1 MQVSLSNIC
10 KIYKEGRKNM
20 SEILNESILSKKTE
34 MYAMIISMEAD
45 FVLNFAP
52 KINLDDV
59 PKHLIERSKKV
70 DNETDP
76 LLKVLRGLDIQAYIE
91 ICNSNILKLSLNADQ
106 KSFLN
111 QELGKIIP
119 IRNAVMHPRPLGFYD
134 YSMVKTL
141 FENISTKLACFS
153 WEHVASTK
161 NQIEQHPETLI
172 PPPTLKKSD
181 RIIENLPTI
190 VDYEETSFIGRA
202 QEIAE
207 IRRQLNRRNVNVL
220 SIIGDG
226 GIGKTAITLKLL
238 YDMLD
243 DPQCDYEL
251 IIWVSLKTNELSDYE
266 FLEIKNSI
274 TSTAQ
279 IYEKLMPFV
288 GADDSASTKD
298 YIIELA
304 KNFKTLF
311 VLDNLETIN
320 TADVRDFIDD
330 FSEYGKVLITSR
342 IGLGEMEHRYKLQ
355 GLKESDVLSYADV
368 LLGLYGFECYF
379 TEERKKHLFC
389 ETLHANPLAIKW
401 FIRCLYNGQTEDDIL
416 CHKDDLVN
424 FCMANVY
431 DKLSSQAKEVLD
443 ILTVAGVALSLPEII
458 YYLGKDLESAVDV
471 KLAINELGKCNFISE
486 DEFKMHNQVIVT
498 DFARD
503 FLSLHFSDVRTL
515 LPEFKIKEQRMTSYG
530 QNALANQNADPFRV
544 ASMTYKNNGE
554 RVITYYLSK
563 ALEDYAKNKDSATAF
578 IIIKHCQELLPKFYE
593 NNLLLAHIHGV
604 SSPLKAEQEHLNAI
618 SYSRDEQEKLRA
630 SIIYADY
637 LIRNNE
643 YSRALEFLKELQESY
658 PSSVDIRLEKIK
670 SLGCLFDFD
679 VAFDELDFVEANY
692 ATDEYMPKIVAKR
705 ADLFRRQA
713 NRLDPRRTQEKLEF
727 LRQGFTILEDYRSD
741 DKIIIDH
748 MIDIINELLHSY
760 MDKESLEYA
769 YEKLKFHLKKLRR
782 SNRFKSISDH
792 LDNLIL
798 RTNLDDL
805 KKIKSLVIDISE
817 YLYLLK
823 ADEAVVVNM
832 QDGYGFCRNQER
844 SGLYFSMVGLP
855 SDLEAGDILGNYN
868 FFESKGGPKLLNSK
882 RVDNLYSR
890 IAKEI

>member
-1 MQVSLSNIC
+1 
-10 KIYKEGRKNM
+10 M

-45 FVLNFAP
+45 FVANFAP
-52 KINLDDV
+52 RITLDDV
-59 PKHLIERSKKV
+59 PALLIERSKKV
-70 DNETDP
+70 DNENDL

-91 ICNSNILKLSLNADQ
+91 ICNANILKLSINADQ
-106 KSFLN
+106 KNFLN

-134 YSMVKTL
+134 YPMVKTL
-141 FENISTKLACFS
+141 FENISTRLPCFS

-161 NQIEQHPETLI
+161 IQIEQHPETLI
-172 PPPTLKKSD
+172 PPPTLKKSE
-181 RIIENLPTI
+181 RIMENLPTL

-207 IRRQLNRRNVNVL
+207 IRKQLARRNVHVL

-243 DPQCDYEL
+243 DPQCPYEL
-251 IIWVSLKTNELSDYE
+251 IIWISLKTNELSDYE

-288 GADDSASTKD
+288 GADDSTSTKD

-304 KNFKTLF
+304 KNFETLF

-320 TADVRDFIDD
+320 TADVREFIDD

-355 GLKESDVLSYADV
+355 GLKESDVLAYADV
-368 LLGLYGFECYF
+368 LLSLYGFECFF
-379 TEERKKHLFC
+379 TEERKKQLFC

-401 FIRCLYNGQTEDDIL
+401 FIRCLYNGQTEEDIL
-416 CHKDDLVN
+416 SHKDDLVN

-431 DKLSSQAKEVLD
+431 DKLSGQAKEVLD

-458 YYLGKDLESAVDV
+458 YYLGKNLESAVDV

-486 DEFKMHNQVIVT
+486 DEFKLHNQVIVT

-503 FLSLHFSDVRTL
+503 FLALHFSDVRSL
-515 LPEFKIKEQRMTSYG
+515 LPDFKIKEQRMTSYG
-530 QNALANQNADPFRV
+530 QNMLANKNADPFRV
-544 ASMTYKNNGE
+544 QSMTYQNNGE
-554 RVITYYLSK
+554 RVVTYYLSK
-563 ALEDYAKNKDSATAF
+563 ALEDYSKYKDSAAAF

-604 SSPLKAEQEHLNAI
+604 SSPLKAEHEHLNAI
-618 SYSRDEQEKLRA
+618 NYSRDDAEKLRA
-630 SIIYADY
+630 SILYADY

-643 YSRALEFLKELQESY
+643 YSRALEFLEELQEQY
-658 PSSVDIRLEKIK
+658 PASVDIRLEKIK
-670 SLGCLFDFD
+670 SLGCLYDFEG
-679 VAFDELDFVEANY
+679 AFEELDFVESNL
-692 ATDEYMPKIVAKR
+692 DVENHISKIVAKR
-705 ADLFRRQA
+705 ADIFRRKA
-713 NRLDPRRTQEKLEF
+713 NRLDTRRTQEKLE
-727 LRQGFTILEDYRSD
+727 LLKQGFSILEAYDSY

-760 MDKESLEYA
+760 MDKDSLEYA
-769 YEKLKFHLKKLRR
+769 FEKLKTHLKNLRR
-782 SNRFKSISDH
+782 SIRFKSISDH
-792 LDNLIL
+792 LESLNA
-798 RTNLDDL
+798 RSNLDIL
-805 KKIKSLVIDISE
+805 KSIKSLIIDINE

-823 ADEAVVVNM
+823 SDEAVVITIK
-832 QDGYGFCRNQER
+832 DGYGFCRNQER
-844 SGLYFSMVGLP
+844 GGLYFSMIGLP
-855 SDLEAGDILGNYN
+855 SNLAEGDILGSYS
-868 FFESKGGPKLLNSK
+868 FFESKGGAQLLNPK
-882 RVDNLYSR
+882 RVGNLYDR
-890 IAKEI
+890 ISKEL

>member
-1 MQVSLSNIC
+1 
-10 KIYKEGRKNM
+10 M

-45 FVLNFAP
+45 FVSNLAP
-52 KINLDDV
+52 RIALSDV
-59 PKHLIERSKKV
+59 PVQLIERSKKV

-91 ICNSNILKLSLNADQ
+91 ICNANIIKLSINSDQ
-106 KSFLN
+106 KNFLN

-134 YSMVKTL
+134 YPMAKTL
-141 FENISTKLACFS
+141 FENISTSLSCFS
-153 WEHVASTK
+153 WKHVANTK
-161 NQIEQHPETLI
+161 IQIEQHPETLI
-172 PPPTLKKSD
+172 PPPTLKKSE
-181 RIIENLPTI
+181 RIIENLPTL

-207 IRRQLNRRNVNVL
+207 IRRQLSRRNVNVL

-243 DPQCDYEL
+243 DPRCDYEL
-251 IIWVSLKTNELSDYE
+251 IIWVSLKTTELSDYE

-298 YIIELA
+298 YIVELA
-304 KNFKTLF
+304 KNFNTLF

-320 TADVRDFIDD
+320 TADVREFIDD

-355 GLKESDVLSYADV
+355 GLKESDVLAYADV
-368 LLGLYGFECYF
+368 LLGLYGFECFF
-379 TEERKKHLFC
+379 TEERKKQLFC

-401 FIRCLYNGQTEDDIL
+401 FIRCLYNGQTEEDIL
-416 CHKDDLVN
+416 SHKDDLVN

-431 DKLSSQAKEVLD
+431 DKLSIQAKEVLD

-458 YYLGKDLESAVDV
+458 YYLGKNLESAVDV

-486 DEFKMHNQVIVT
+486 DEFKLHNQVIVT

-515 LPEFKIKEQRMTSYG
+515 LPGFKIKEQRITSYG
-530 QNALANQNADPFRV
+530 QNALANKNADPFRV
-544 ASMTYKNNGE
+544 QSMTYKNNGE
-554 RVITYYLSK
+554 RVVTYYLSK
-563 ALEDYAKNKDSATAF
+563 ALEDYSKYKDSTDAF

-604 SSPLKAEQEHLNAI
+604 SSPLKAEQEHLNAVR
-618 SYSRDEQEKLRA
+618 YSRDEKEKLRA

-658 PSSVDIRLEKIK
+658 PNSVDVRLEKIK

-679 VAFDELDFVEANY
+679 AAFEELDFVEANY
-692 ATDEYMPKIVAKR
+692 AADEYMPKIVAKR
-705 ADLFRRQA
+705 ANLFRRQA
-713 NRLDPRRTQEKLEF
+713 TRLDVRRTQEKLS
-727 LRQGFTILEDYRSD
+727 LLKQGFTILESYGSN
-741 DKIIIDH
+741 DKIIVDH
-748 MIDIINELLHSY
+748 MIDILVELLHSY
-760 MDKESLEYA
+760 LDRTSLEYA
-769 YEKLKFHLKKLRR
+769 FTKLKLHLKKLRK
-782 SNRFKSISDH
+782 SAKFKSISAH
-792 LDNLIL
+792 LKSLNS
-798 RTNLDDL
+798 RTNLDIL
-805 KKIKSLVIDISE
+805 KDIESLLIDVNE

-823 ADEAVVVNM
+823 SDEAIVTAIK
-832 QDGYGFCRNQER
+832 DGYGFCKNQVQT
-844 SGLYFSMVGLP
+844 GLYFSMVGLP
-855 SDLEAGDILGNYN
+855 ANLAEGDILGNYN
-868 FFESKGGPKLLNSK
+868 LFESRGGPRLINPHKVGNI
-882 RVDNLYSR
+882 YER
-890 IAKEI
+890 ISNKI

>member
-1 MQVSLSNIC
+1 
-10 KIYKEGRKNM
+10 M

-45 FVLNFAP
+45 FVSNFAA
-52 KINLDDV
+52 KIALDDV
-59 PKHLIERSKKV
+59 PMQLIERSKKV
-70 DNETDP
+70 DTETDP

-91 ICNSNILKLSLNADQ
+91 ICNHNILKLSINADQ
-106 KSFLN
+106 KHFLN

-119 IRNAVMHPRPLGFYD
+119 VRNSVMHPRPLGFYD

-141 FENISTKLACFS
+141 FENISTRLTCFS

-161 NQIEQHPETLI
+161 IQIEQHPETLI
-172 PPPTLKKSD
+172 PPPTLKKSE
-181 RIIENLPTI
+181 RIMENLPTL

-207 IRRQLNRRNVNVL
+207 IRKQLGRRNVNVL

-266 FLEIKNSI
+266 FSEIKNSI

-279 IYEKLMPFV
+279 LYEKLMPFV
-288 GADDSASTKD
+288 GSDDSAGTKD

-304 KNFKTLF
+304 KNFNTLF

-320 TADVRDFIDD
+320 TADVREFIDD

-355 GLKESDVLSYADV
+355 GLKESDVLAYADV
-368 LLGLYGFECYF
+368 LLGLYGFECFF
-379 TEERKKHLFC
+379 TEERKKQLFC

-401 FIRCLYNGQTEDDIL
+401 FIRCLYNGQTEEDIL
-416 CHKDDLVN
+416 SHKDDLVN

-431 DKLSSQAKEVLD
+431 DKLSIQAKEVLD

-458 YYLGKDLESAVDV
+458 YYLGKNLESAVDV

-486 DEFKMHNQVIVT
+486 DEFKIHNQVIVT

-503 FLSLHFSDVRTL
+503 FLSLHFSDVRAL
-515 LPEFKIKEQRMTSYG
+515 LPDFKIKEQRMTSYG
-530 QNALANQNADPFRV
+530 QNALANKNTDPFRV
-544 ASMTYKNNGE
+544 QSMTYKNNGE
-554 RVITYYLSK
+554 RVVTYYLSK
-563 ALEDYAKNKDSATAF
+563 ALEDYIRCKDSAAAF

-593 NNLLLAHIHGV
+593 NNLVLAYIHGV
-604 SSPLKAEQEHLNAI
+604 SSPLKAEQEHLSAI
-618 SYSRDEQEKLRA
+618 RYSRDEQEKLRA
-630 SIIYADY
+630 SIVYADY

-643 YSRALEFLKELQESY
+643 YYRALEFLKELQEAY
-658 PSSVDIRLEKIK
+658 PSSIDVRLEKIK

-679 VAFDELDFVEANY
+679 SAFEELDFVEKNF

-713 NRLDPRRTQEKLEF
+713 TRLDVRRTQEKLS
-727 LRQGFTILEDYRSD
+727 LLKQGFTILEDYGSN
-741 DKIIIDH
+741 DKIIVDH
-748 MIDIINELLHSY
+748 MVDIIVELLHSY
-760 MDKESLEYA
+760 LDRTSLEYA
-769 YEKLKFHLKKLRR
+769 FEKLKLHLKKMRK
-782 SNRFKSISDH
+782 SAKFKSITAH
-792 LDNLIL
+792 LKSLNA
-798 RTNLDDL
+798 RTNLDIL
-805 KKIKSLVIDISE
+805 KNIEALLIDVNE
-817 YLYLLK
+817 YLHLLNS
-823 ADEAVVVNM
+823 DEAIVTAIK
-832 QDGYGFCRNQER
+832 DGYGFCKNQEKT
-844 SGLYFSMVGLP
+844 GIYFTMVGLP
-855 SDLEAGDILGNYN
+855 ADLTEGDILGNYN
-868 FFESKGGPKLLNSK
+868 LFESKGGPRLINPHKVGNI
-882 RVDNLYSR
+882 YER
-890 IAKEI
+890 ISNVI